1 MDRRDFLKK
10 SILLGAA
17 AGAVQSLGNF
27 SNLFATE
34 KNLTPKGYDLVAI
47 KGGEPS
53 AMFDKAIESFG
64 GMKAFVKKG
73 QTVVLKPNIGWD
85 VSAERAGNTNPLL
98 VKQIIKHCFNAGAKD
113 VYVFDHTCDDWKRS
127 YSDSGI
133 ESAVKDA
140 GGKIVSGASEGYY
153 HDVEVKAGSTLKNV
167 KVHELIL
174 SSDVFIN
181 VPVLK
186 HHGSAGITIG
196 MKNLMGIVWDRGFW
210 HQNGLHQCIADFASY
225 RKPTLT
231 IVDAYNVMKRN
242 GPRGVSKEDIITMKS
257 LLISRDIVAIDAAAA
272 KLFGTEPEKV
282 DYIRIANQMKL
293 GVMDLNKLSINR
305 IIM

>member
-10 SILLGAA
+10 SILFGATAGAA
-17 AGAVQSLGNF
+17 QSLGRY

-34 KNLTPKGYDLVAI
+34 RNITPKSYDLVAI
-47 KGGEPS
+47 KGGEPQ
-53 AMFDKAIESFG
+53 AMFDRAIESLG
-64 GMKAFVKKG
+64 GMKSFVKKG

-85 VSAERAGNTNPLL
+85 VPPEIAGNTNPLL
-98 VKQIIKHCFNAGAKD
+98 VKQIINHCFNAGAKD
-113 VYVFDHTCDDWKRS
+113 VYVFDHTCEYWKKC
-127 YSDSGI
+127 YSNSGI
-133 ESAVKDA
+133 ERAVKEA
-140 GGKIVSGASEGYY
+140 GGKIVSGDSEGYY
-153 HDVEVKAGSTLKNV
+153 HDVEVKSGSTLKNA

-174 SSDVFIN
+174 NSDVFIN

-186 HHGSAGITIG
+186 HHSSAGITIG

-210 HQNGLHQCIADFASY
+210 HQNDLHKCIADFASY
-225 RKPTLT
+225 RKPNLT

-242 GPRGVSKEDIITMKS
+242 GPRGVSKEDVVTMKS

-282 DYIRIANQMKL
+282 DYIRIANEMKL